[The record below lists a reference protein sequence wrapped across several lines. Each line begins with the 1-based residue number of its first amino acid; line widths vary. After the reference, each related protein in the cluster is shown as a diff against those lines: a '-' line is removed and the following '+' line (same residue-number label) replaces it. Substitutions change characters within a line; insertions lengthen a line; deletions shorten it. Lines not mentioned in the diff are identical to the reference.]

1 MKTKRI
7 ITYFFATV
15 LLASCSSDIEFT
27 DPVNMTGAIQFSV
40 GSVASPTSSDASMAR
55 TRADHTHIDWN
66 PEIHASTLGV
76 FGFADGYDSK
86 KIFDNQKIQYNTTT
100 QTWTTQKYWGEYS
113 DKTSFDFFGYM
124 MEADN
129 LPSATLTKS
138 GNAYTLSFSA
148 SIISPILTSPDKTP
162 LICHSPT
169 HCSKSTSVVFQM
181 DQTLTGYSVWFKLGD
196 NMDNVRDFTIKSVKI
211 YGNNLPISGTVNRT
225 YTLNDGTWT
234 AGEVSWNVTG
244 TQSVAETPA
253 VSIPI
258 SLEPKQV
265 TVNTHT
271 DWVKWGGSGITDGA
285 FFAIPSADFTPTIE
299 VTYDVVANDDNNG
312 DGSII
317 TRKDVKSTIILNS
330 DNFKDLTAGTPGIIH
345 PIKIKIVPKYLYVL
359 SDDDQSTGFLVVEKQ
374 AQQ

>member
-1 MKTKRI
+1 MKMKRI
-7 ITYFFATV
+7 TTYFFATV
-15 LLASCSSDIEFT
+15 LLASCSSDIEFS

-55 TRADHTHIDWN
+55 TRAEHSHIAWDKDK
-66 PEIHASTLGV
+66 HASTLGV
-76 FGFADGYDSK
+76 FGFADGDDSK

-100 QTWTTQKYWGEYS
+100 KTWTTQKYWGEYS

-124 MEADN
+124 VEADN

-138 GNAYTLSFSA
+138 GDAYTLSFPA
-148 SIISPILTSPDKTP
+148 SIGDPILTSPDNTP
-162 LICHSPT
+162 LICDAPI
-169 HCSKSTSVVFQM
+169 HCTERISVAFEM

-196 NMDNVRDFTIKSVKI
+196 KMDDVRDFTIKSVKI

-225 YTLNDGTWT
+225 YTLSGSTWS
-234 AGEVSWNVTG
+234 AGEVSWTDVTTNNVTEG
-244 TQSVAETPA
+244 SAI
-253 VSIPI
+253 SIESDHI
-258 SLEPKQV
+258 
-265 TVNTHT
+265 TVGNV
-271 DWVKWGGSGITDGA
+271 WKKWGGSEVTSGA
-285 FFAIPSADFTPTIE
+285 FFAIPSADFNPTIE

-312 DGSII
+312 DGSTI
-317 TRKDVKSTIILNS
+317 TRKDVKSTIIFNS
-330 DNFKDLTAGTPGIIH
+330 DNFKDLTAGTPGMIH